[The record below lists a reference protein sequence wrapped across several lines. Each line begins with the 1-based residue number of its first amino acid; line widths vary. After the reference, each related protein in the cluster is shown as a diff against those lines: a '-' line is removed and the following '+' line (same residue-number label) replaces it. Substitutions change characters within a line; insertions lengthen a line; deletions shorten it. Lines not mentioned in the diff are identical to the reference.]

1 MFPFGFLASGRR
13 LNDGGKRLRE
23 ARAQLLVLGD
33 LQACVERLVRQ
44 STVAVVGVGVGVVC
58 VGEEPQAVVEERAPA
73 DVLLVVLAQAL
84 LDVGE
89 PGPDAVLV
97 SFERG

>member
-1 MFPFGFLASGRR
+1 MRVGA
-13 LNDGGKRLRE
+13 
-23 ARAQLLVLGD
+23 
-33 LQACVERLVRQ
+33 VR
-44 STVAVVGVGVGVVC
+44 

>member
-1 MFPFGFLASGRR
+1 MR
-13 LNDGGKRLRE
+13 
-23 ARAQLLVLGD
+23 
-33 LQACVERLVRQ
+33 
-44 STVAVVGVGVGVVC
+44 
-58 VGEEPQAVVEERAPA
+58 VGEEPQAVVEERPTA

-84 LDVGE
+84 IDVRK